1 MQIQST
7 SIPSP
12 KAIAAAEAARPTGP
26 PADLLIE
33 LATSLL
39 AERARLIADQQKRI
53 AALETML
60 RAAADC
66 LRPPGCVLQ

>member
-1 MQIQST
+1 MQSQST

-12 KAIAAAEAARPTGP
+12 EATAATEDARPTGP

-39 AERARLIADQQKRI
+39 AERARVIQDQQRRI
-53 AALETML
+53 AVLEAML
-60 RAAADC
+60 RAAGDC
-66 LRPPGCVLQ
+66 LRPEGCLIQ